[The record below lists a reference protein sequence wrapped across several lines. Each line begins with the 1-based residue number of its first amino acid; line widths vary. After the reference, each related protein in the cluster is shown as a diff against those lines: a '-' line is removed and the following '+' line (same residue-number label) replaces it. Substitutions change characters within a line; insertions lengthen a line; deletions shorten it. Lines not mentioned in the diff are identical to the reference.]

1 MMILVSAMILLS
13 NVNAQDLREAVF
25 ESGLRPPS
33 NLVHVDESFVHLGMI
48 LTNVAGTTKHQDNIK
63 IEFLKNSDG
72 MTKMLVKFKKM
83 LASIFLHSSATPIH
97 FIFITD
103 KESVPII
110 KNVVKGQIGKYLTE
124 SVIQN
129 PDIRYKNAKDDN
141 NFPKVKVEF
150 IDIDIIITKHKTEIE
165 NMKKYFGFHF
175 PPGTVF
181 TPING
186 SGPTLVPVRKYQLDL
201 FYIAPFYHLELPTEL
216 KKIIVIDI
224 DLEFR

>member
-1 MMILVSAMILLS
+1 MILLS

-150 IDIDIIITKHKTEIE
+150 IDIDIIITNHKTEIE

-201 FYIAPFYHLELPTEL
+201 FYIAPFYHLELPAEL